1 MKSALLSVA
10 LVLLFN
16 AGYGQTGKTDDCLL
30 PKEPGFCKAFF
41 QRYYFDK
48 SSGQCKRFIY
58 GGCQGNGNNFLT
70 KQECE
75 KRCTCFFPKKT
86 GPCKAKISRYY
97 YNHRTGKCEK
107 FYYGGCM
114 GNVNNFKRIRQC
126 DKTCPSVKPK
136 SICHQPKKV
145 GPCRARIPRYFYNK
159 RTKRCKKFYYGGC
172 RGNQN
177 NFKKLKECRSVCV
190 YPSPR
195 V

>member
-1 MKSALLSVA
+1 MQLIDLMPR
-10 LVLLFN
+10 
-16 AGYGQTGKTDDCLL
+16 YGQTGKTDDCLL

-126 DKTCPSVKPK
+126 DKTCPCKLETLL
-136 SICHQPKKV
+136 
-145 GPCRARIPRYFYNK
+145 RRYK
-159 RTKRCKKFYYGGC
+159 
-172 RGNQN
+172 
-177 NFKKLKECRSVCV
+177 
-190 YPSPR
+190 
-195 V
+195 